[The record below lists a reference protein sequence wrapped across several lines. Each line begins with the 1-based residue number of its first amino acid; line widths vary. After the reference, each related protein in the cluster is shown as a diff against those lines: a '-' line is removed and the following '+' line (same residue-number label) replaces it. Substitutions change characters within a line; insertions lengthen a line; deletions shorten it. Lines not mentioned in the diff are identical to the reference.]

1 MSGLHLAAKE
11 GHLSVVMELLNRGAN
26 CAARTRVRDMPFFF
40 SLWCVFKISRK
51 RQKCI
56 KIASSMVYEIV
67 GCSMWSPQFIGLF
80 IQLISFYLQLI

>member
-40 SLWCVFKISRK
+40 FHFGVYLRLVEKDKNVSR
-51 RQKCI
+51 
-56 KIASSMVYEIV
+56 
-67 GCSMWSPQFIGLF
+67 
-80 IQLISFYLQLI
+80 